1 MSSSISSDLI
11 DRCAQEYEGNP
22 QNKIMQRAIIKNGIR
37 DISISHEPAIDMQY
51 TFSHEI
57 ETGQITAQKSSGRCW
72 LFAGLNT
79 LRLAVMRKLN
89 LETFEFSQNYAM
101 FWDKLEKANYFLESI
116 LETVEEEVDGRLVMW
131 LLGAPVN
138 DGGQWDMFINLLEKY
153 GAVPKHIMPETFQ
166 SGNTGI
172 MNYLLTLKLREDAAR
187 LREAFRAGQSMDEL
201 RAMKEEML
209 GEVYRILCRS
219 LGTPPQRF
227 DFEYRD
233 KDKQFHRDADLTPQG
248 FLHKY
253 VDVKLDDYVSV
264 INAPTA
270 DKPYG
275 KTYTVQYL
283 GNVRGG
289 GIVLYLNVDIQTLK
303 QAALAQLMDGEP
315 VWFGCDV
322 GKMMDR
328 DSGIMDM
335 GMFDYGSALDVEF
348 GLNKAERLDYRESA
362 MSHAMVFTGV
372 NVVDGQPVRWK
383 VENSWGKEPGN
394 EGWFIM
400 SDAWFDEYLYQ
411 VVVNKK
417 YLSQELLEALKQEP
431 IQLKPWDPM
440 GSLAGRF

>member
-1 MSSSISSDLI
+1 MSIVSPDLI
-11 DRCAQEYEGNP
+11 HRFAQDFRNDP
-22 QNKIMQRAIIKNGIR
+22 HNKIMQRAIIRSGIR
-37 DISISHEPAIDMQY
+37 DVAINNQPVIEMQY

-57 ETGQITAQKSSGRCW
+57 ETGKITAQKASGRCW

-89 LETFEFSQNYAM
+89 LDTFEFSQNYSM

-116 LETVEEEVDGRLVMW
+116 LDTVEEEVDSRLVMW

-138 DGGQWDMFINLLEKY
+138 DGGQWDMFVNLLEKY
-153 GAVPKHIMPETFQ
+153 GAVPKHVMPETYQ
-166 SGNTGI
+166 SSNTGV
-172 MNYLLTLKLREDAAR
+172 MNYVLTVKLREDAAR
-187 LREAFRAGQSMDEL
+187 LREGFRLGRSMDAL

-209 GEVYRILCRS
+209 GEIYRILCRC
-219 LGTPPQRF
+219 LGEPPQRF

-233 KDKQFHRDADLTPQG
+233 KDKNFYRDANLTPQE

-253 VDVKLDDYVSV
+253 VDVKLDDYVSI

-283 GNVRGG
+283 GNVKGG
-289 GIVLYLNVDIQTLK
+289 RDVLYLNVDIQTLK
-303 QAALAQLMDGEP
+303 AAALAQLMDNEP

-328 DSGIMDM
+328 DTGIMDLR
-335 GMFDYGSALDVEF
+335 MFDYSGALDVQF

-362 MSHAMVFTGV
+362 MTHAMVFTGV
-372 NVVDGQPVRWK
+372 NVVDGKPVRWK
-383 VENSWGKEPGN
+383 VENSWGTDPGN
-394 EGWFIM
+394 QGFFIM

-417 YLSQELLEALKQEP
+417 YLSAELQVALEQKP
-431 IQLKPWDPM
+431 IELKPWDPM
-440 GSLAGRF
+440 GSLASE

>member
-1 MSSSISSDLI
+1 MSSSISSDLL
-11 DRCAQEYEGNP
+11 DRLAQEYESNP

-37 DISISHEPAIDMQY
+37 DVSINHEPIIDMQY

-57 ETGQITAQKSSGRCW
+57 ETGEITAQKSSGRCW

-116 LETVEEEVDGRLVMW
+116 LETAEEDVDGRLVMW

-138 DGGQWDMFINLLEKY
+138 DGGQWDMFVNILEKY
-153 GAVPKHIMPETFQ
+153 GAVPKHVMPETFQ
-166 SGNTGI
+166 SSNTGI

-201 RAMKEEML
+201 RAMKEKML

-219 LGTPPQRF
+219 LGTPPQCF

-233 KDKQFHRDADLTPQG
+233 REKQFHRDANLTPLD

-275 KTYTVQYL
+275 RMYTVQYL

-289 GIVLYLNVDIQTLK
+289 RNVLYLNVDIQTLK

-328 DSGIMDM
+328 ESGIMDM
-335 GMFDYGSALDVEF
+335 GMFDYGSALDVQF

-372 NVVDGQPVRWK
+372 NVVDGRPVRWK
-383 VENSWGKEPGN
+383 VENSWGKEPGH
-394 EGWFIM
+394 EGFFIM

-417 YLSQELLEALKQEP
+417 YLSPELLEALQQEP

-440 GSLAGRF
+440 GSLA